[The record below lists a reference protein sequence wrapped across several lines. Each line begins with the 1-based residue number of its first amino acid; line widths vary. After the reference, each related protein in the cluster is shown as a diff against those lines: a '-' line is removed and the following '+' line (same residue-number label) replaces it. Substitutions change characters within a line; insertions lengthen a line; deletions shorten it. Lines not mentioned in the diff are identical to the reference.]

1 MIHSYKKTSSIKDFK
16 KTEAQLGILER
27 KAPIEAAAIPFPS
40 EETTPPV
47 MKMYLVLAII

>member
-1 MIHSYKKTSSIKDFK
+1 MSETDSPLDSS
-16 KTEAQLGILER
+16 
-27 KAPIEAAAIPFPS
+27 KAPIEAAAMPFPS